1 MVLKNIRV
9 LFIEALLNS
18 FGDRTE
24 KLNSAHQNRSMFFL
38 LQQCRIPDNRHFH
51 ALKLL
56 YVPPTYI
63 IIMVYITAVYDFL
76 QGNDF

>member
-1 MVLKNIRV
+1 
-9 LFIEALLNS
+9 
-18 FGDRTE
+18 
-24 KLNSAHQNRSMFFL
+24 MFFL
-38 LQQCRIPDNRHFH
+38 LQQCRIPDNRHFY

-76 QGNDF
+76 

>member
-1 MVLKNIRV
+1 
-9 LFIEALLNS
+9 
-18 FGDRTE
+18 
-24 KLNSAHQNRSMFFL
+24 MFFL
-38 LQQCRIPDNRHFH
+38 LQQCRIPDNRHLY

-76 QGNDF
+76 